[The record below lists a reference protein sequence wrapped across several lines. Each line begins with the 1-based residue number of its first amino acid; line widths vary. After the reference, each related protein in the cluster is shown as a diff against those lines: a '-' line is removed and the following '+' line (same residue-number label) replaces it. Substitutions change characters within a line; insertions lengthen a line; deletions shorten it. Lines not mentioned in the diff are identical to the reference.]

1 MATYAIGDIQGCFDE
16 LIRLLDKI
24 DFDSSRDQLWFVGD
38 LVNRGPQSL
47 AVVEFVRSL
56 GDTAIV
62 VLGNHDLH
70 LLACAYVDKY
80 SCGTKD
86 TFQDVLDSSQVDELS
101 AWLRHRP
108 LIHRDRELGY
118 TMVHAGIPPHW
129 TPAEAVGYANEVENT
144 LRGENFVEFF
154 TQMYGNTPNSW
165 DPELAGWDRVRLI
178 TNFFSRLRYYSPNGE
193 MDFKYKGPVGSQ
205 PVDLIPWYELYRFPD
220 ETESIVFG
228 HWSALHLSD
237 KEMRKKRIFALDTG
251 AVWGGTL
258 TAMRLD
264 DGQRFSVASN
274 VALPIDD

>member
-86 TFQDVLDSSQVDELS
+86 TFQDVLDSSQVDKLS

-165 DPELAGWDRVRLI
+165 DSELAGWDRVRLI